1 VSDYYDKVKS
11 IGSDAFDLIQKPFEF
26 ADQVVDA
33 ISSIRSAFGGSSF
46 GMLMSLYNQYFS
58 SSDSGSSNKTPSR
71 QQVVT
76 NTNAVAGLVRQ
87 AAISQ
92 AAVAAVVTQTTED
105 VSNGGTKTTS
115 SPTKYDSYEAAI
127 AVRTEL
133 ADRLDEESE
142 TTNSDLVYIA
152 VNRVMMMFG
161 RGVLRSVNDSNG
173 RQQLQVELLK
183 NELRDGV
190 EHMQNYGF
198 TSHPKGGDVAV
209 AFIGG
214 NREQGIA
221 LVVDDRR
228 YRISLEPGEVAIY
241 DDQGNKIE
249 LLREMIKVTAVAK
262 VQIVAPDIEI
272 IGNLKIQGNIDSTG
286 TITNNGK
293 RVDSTHTHASGGA
306 GVPN

>member
-1 VSDYYDKVKS
+1 MGNP
-11 IGSDAFDLIQKPFEF
+11 IRDL
-26 ADQVVDA
+26 
-33 ISSIRSAFGGSSF
+33 G
-46 GMLMSLYNQYFS
+46 
-58 SSDSGSSNKTPSR
+58 
-71 QQVVT
+71 
-76 NTNAVAGLVRQ
+76 
-87 AAISQ
+87 
-92 AAVAAVVTQTTED
+92 
-105 VSNGGTKTTS
+105 
-115 SPTKYDSYEAAI
+115 
-127 AVRTEL
+127 
-133 ADRLDEESE
+133 
-142 TTNSDLVYIA
+142 
-152 VNRVMMMFG
+152 NRVMMMFG
-161 RGVLRSVNDSNG
+161 RGVLRNVNDANG

-183 NELRDGV
+183 GELRDGV

-214 NREQGIA
+214 NREQGIV

-262 VQIVAPDIEI
+262 VQIAAPDIEI

-293 RVDSTHTHASGGA
+293 RVDSTHTHANGGA